1 MIKESIKDNKK
12 LIYNLKDINKD
23 NIVDEEIVADN
34 DDDNIDN
41 DKYTESSKLK
51 YNEIIEYIKQ
61 RDDNKYHNK
70 NEFLCNILL
79 MPLNI
84 DFSNKISVLSLI
96 TYCYQ
101 ENKKYNLIY
110 NIARKFDKNDKYLN
124 AVDPLFFFHVYFR
137 AGYFLKLDNNY
148 CYSKKYI
155 NKAMDIGKKKSKIQK
170 TKVMI
175 CNDENNEINDYLN
188 NYINRINNNF
198 DNYFNP
204 EKCHDIKNMV
214 DTILEGKNNLD
225 IKLND
230 EHIFVINKKWLIKVK
245 NFMEDY
251 LNSIEIKN
259 NYEFLEN
266 AFDLQYFLN
275 SYLNLNQ
282 NKITN
287 KEDESK
293 ENYGLSPFPGPIN
306 NYEIIDFKD
315 HWIDNLNL
323 DENYFLKKDLKLN
336 EDYCLINL
344 NDWILLKSYF
354 ESTNEILR
362 KRNNLDLIRLKFIL
376 FDKRINEENNNVDLL
391 KLRYIQINKNSTLK
405 KLKEKI
411 INIAN
416 INLPNNQ
423 RQEKKGDSIKNI
435 NSIENPNQNSNKEI
449 VFYILNKERRE
460 SLIEMCFAFI
470 INIKIYDSAYLNKL
484 ELSDGITLDDFFLEY
499 NKDKHIL
506 IIEIIEN
513 DQPPFFEDLKIR
525 MTNEYKC
532 TICKKKINHINDKYN
547 CDFCNFSL
555 FCSKECA
562 DKSIDHINLDN
573 KLIQI
578 KQPKFELS
586 NLLSLK
592 LDSLLLKGGIRR
604 GIVGLANLGNT
615 CYINSSLQ
623 CLSNTEDLTKY
634 FLSGEFSKEIN
645 SGNSSSKGE
654 ISNAYYKLIN
664 KMWKGTKPIISPN
677 DLRYAICQKEEKFC
691 NNEQQDSQ
699 EFLLALLDNLHD
711 DLNRVTNKQ
720 YKELKEKQN
729 DESVEEASNRYW
741 EYHKSREN
749 SIIVDLFHGQYK
761 SSIKCLTCGNESITF
776 DTYMNLQLPIPSKKM
791 QDQIK
796 LFLSNGTYIKLS
808 IKLNEKTEIKD
819 IILKALLYLDY
830 KKYLDYLTSTKIEN
844 NIYNY
849 NNKVVP
855 QDLLYNNI
863 IVAEFSNDLK
873 LTNIYKTSY
882 QNINNINDT
891 NNNKDNNNNDN
902 NENND
907 NNDINNIDEN
917 KKVKKKNKINLKF
930 LNIYNKDKKDKNN
943 DNVQI
948 PYDKEK
954 IENIYEKNKNR
965 EIVLFEKNINSNDK
979 DNIDI
984 FVYPVAEVALKGI
997 IGSNFQTKKLSYPI
1011 VITIKKSGRLTEL
1024 YSAIKQKLSKFL
1036 IKSQIDTNSILIGFP
1051 HFSENWQNFKI
1062 SSKICPICEAKY
1074 NNNLKYCLLSKNV
1087 CCGDRIIDII
1097 NKMGE
1102 DRPLILFAAS
1112 QIYNP
1117 NSEIYK
1123 GIQLKPSKTKKE
1135 SELTIY
1141 DSLELFNKE
1150 EILDGEEKWYC
1161 SKCSK
1166 NQKAK
1171 KKMEIYRTPD
1181 YLIIQLKRFKQRG
1194 MIMRNILGSKNEA
1207 LIDYK
1212 EILNLNDFVVGPDKE
1227 KSIYLLYG
1235 VVIHKAFLNG
1245 GHYYSF
1251 CKNNGNWLYYN
1262 DSEVGY
1268 CQNPIDK
1275 DAYLL
1280 FYKRKNIA

>member
-1 MIKESIKDNKK
+1 MINEIIEDDKK
-12 LIYNLKDINKD
+12 LTYTLKEINKD
-23 NIVDEEIVADN
+23 NIIDEEIVEN
-34 DDDNIDN
+34 DDDNMDN
-41 DKYTESSKLK
+41 DNYTESSKLK
-51 YNEIIEYIKQ
+51 YNELIEYIKQ

-70 NEFLCNILL
+70 NEFFCNILL

-84 DFSNKISVLSLI
+84 DFSNKISILSLI

-101 ENKKYNLIY
+101 ENKKYNLIF
-110 NIARKFDKNDKYLN
+110 NIARKFDKNEKYLN

-137 AGYFLKLDNNY
+137 AGYFLKLEKNF
-148 CYSKKYI
+148 CYAQKYI
-155 NKAMDIGKKKSKIQK
+155 NKALDIGKKKSKIQK

-175 CNDENNEINDYLN
+175 CVDENKEINEELN
-188 NYINRINNNF
+188 KYINRLNNNF
-198 DNYFNP
+198 EINFNP
-204 EKCHDIKNMV
+204 VKCHDIKNII
-214 DTILEGKNNLD
+214 DTILKGKNNLD

-230 EHIFVINKKWLIKVK
+230 EHIFVINKKWLIKAK
-245 NFMEDY
+245 NFIEDY
-251 LNSIEIKN
+251 LSSIEIKN
-259 NYEFLEN
+259 NYEFLDN
-266 AFDLQYFLN
+266 AFDTKYFLN

-282 NKITN
+282 NKKKEI
-287 KEDESK
+287 KED
-293 ENYGLSPFPGPIN
+293 YGLSAFPGPIN
-306 NYEIIDFKD
+306 NYEILDFKD
-315 HWIDNLNL
+315 YWIDNINL

-344 NDWILLKSYF
+344 NDWILLKSSF

-362 KRNNLDLIRLKFIL
+362 KKNNLDLIRLKFIL
-376 FDKRINEENNNVDLL
+376 FDKRINEKNNNIDLL

-405 KLKEKI
+405 QLKEKI
-411 INIAN
+411 IKITNS
-416 INLPNNQ
+416 NLPNNQ
-423 RQEKKGDSIKNI
+423 RQEKKEDSILNI
-435 NSIENPNQNSNKEI
+435 NSIDDPHQNSNKEI
-449 VFYILNKERRE
+449 VFYVINKERKE

-470 INIKIYDSAYLNKL
+470 INIKVYDSAYLNKI
-484 ELSDGITLDDFFLEY
+484 ELSDEIVLDDFFLQY
-499 NKDKHIL
+499 NKDKHVL

-513 DQPPFFEDLKIR
+513 GQPPFFEDLKIS
-525 MTNEYKC
+525 MIKGYKC
-532 TICKKKINHINDKYN
+532 TICKKKLNHLNDKYN

-578 KQPKFELS
+578 KQPKFKLT
-586 NLLSLK
+586 NLLSLN
-592 LDSLLLKGGIRR
+592 LDSLLLSGGIRR
-604 GIVGLANLGNT
+604 GIVGLRNLGNT
-615 CYINSSLQ
+615 CYINCSLQ

-654 ISNAYYKLIN
+654 ISNAYYNLIN
-664 KMWKGTKPIISPN
+664 KMWKGTKEVISPN
-677 DLRYAICQKEEKFC
+677 DLRYAICKKDDKFS

-699 EFLLALLDNLHD
+699 EFLLSLLDNLHD

-776 DTYMNLQLPIPSKKM
+776 DTYMNLQLPIPTKKM
-791 QDQIK
+791 QNQIK
-796 LFLSNGTYIKLS
+796 LFLSNGTYTKLS
-808 IKLNEKTEIKD
+808 IKLNENTEIKD
-819 IILKALLYLDY
+819 IIKKAVLYLDY
-830 KKYLDYLTSTKIEN
+830 KKYLDYLTSTKIKN

-849 NNKVVP
+849 NNKEVP

-863 IVAEFSNDLK
+863 IVSEFTNDLK

-882 QNINNINDT
+882 ENINNINET

-907 NNDINNIDEN
+907 NNNINNIVEN
-917 KKVKKKNKINLKF
+917 KKVNKKKNKINF
-930 LNIYNKDKKDKNN
+930 NFINIYNKDNKNN

-948 PYDKEK
+948 PFDKEK

-965 EIVLFEKNINSNDK
+965 EIVLFEKNLNSNNK

-984 FVYPVAEVALKGI
+984 FVYPVAEVTLKGI
-997 IGSNFQTKKLSYPI
+997 IGSNSQTKKLSYPI
-1011 VITIKKSGRLTEL
+1011 IITINKNDRITEL
-1024 YSAIKQKLSKFL
+1024 YSAIKKKLSKFL
-1036 IKSQIDTNSILIGFP
+1036 IKSQIDQNSILIGFP

-1062 SSKICPICEAKY
+1062 SSKKCPICEEKY
-1074 NNNLKYCLLSKNV
+1074 NSNIKYCLLSKNDG
-1087 CCGDRIIDII
+1087 CIDRIVDLI

-1117 NSEIYK
+1117 KSEIYK
-1123 GIQLKPSKTKKE
+1123 GIQLKPTKAKKE

-1194 MIMRNILGSKNEA
+1194 ALIRNILGSKNEA

-1227 KSIYLLYG
+1227 RSIYLLYG

-1245 GHYYSF
+1245 GHYYS
-1251 CKNNGNWLYYN
+1251 LI
-1262 DSEVGY
+1262 GY
-1268 CQNPIDK
+1268 IITIQKLDIVK
-1275 DAYLL
+1275 TL
-1280 FYKRKNIA
+1280 